1 MSFFKNDSDPQ
12 RETKMARRQRIIISN
27 YPHHIILRGNNRTFI
42 FHSDT
47 DRRTFIRCL
56 LQAKLKTNSKI
67 YAYCLMPNHVHLL
80 IEPAEKNEI
89 SLIIQ
94 SLGRKYVQYFNRRYK
109 RTGTLW
115 EGRYKSS
122 PVSKDKYLLAC
133 SRYIELNPVRAEIV
147 SEPGKYQWS
156 SFGFR
161 AEGKPDE
168 LLDEDDVYSKLGA
181 TPEERRLAY
190 KRWVEGVLTNEDW
203 AIIRHIRE
211 STQRG
216 TLIGNHDFQEKI
228 AKGMHYVK
236 T

>member
-1 MSFFKNDSDPQ
+1 MTLTPKERQ
-12 RETKMARRQRIIISN
+12 KMARRQRIIISN
-27 YPHHIILRGNNRTFI
+27 YPHHIILRGNNKTFI

-147 SEPGKYQWS
+147 SEPGEYQWS

-228 AKGMHYVK
+228 VKSMYYVK